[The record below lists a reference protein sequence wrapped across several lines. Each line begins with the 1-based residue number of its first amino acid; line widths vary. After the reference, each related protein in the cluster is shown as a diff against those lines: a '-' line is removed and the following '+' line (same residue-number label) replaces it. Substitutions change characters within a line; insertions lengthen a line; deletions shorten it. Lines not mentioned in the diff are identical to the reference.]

1 VCYTIVGEIPASRLR
16 AQSIAWGR
24 FVYVCSAIVVNFL
37 NPYMISTTAWNWGAK
52 SGWFWV
58 GAGLVCFAWAYLR
71 MPETAGFSFAELD
84 ILFANKVPARKFTK
98 VEIRGG
104 F

>member
-1 VCYTIVGEIPASRLR
+1 
-16 AQSIAWGR
+16 
-24 FVYVCSAIVVNFL
+24 
-37 NPYMISTTAWNWGAK
+37 
-52 SGWFWV
+52 
-58 GAGLVCFAWAYLR
+58 

-104 F
+104 S